1 MFKAISKME
10 LDFNI
15 MDDLDQKLIAALR
28 RDGRASLSEL
38 SSTLG
43 LSRATVRARMD
54 RLIAKGEI
62 QGFSVVTRG
71 DVTAMP
77 VRGLMMIGIE
87 GRGAER
93 ITARLSGLPE
103 VLAVHST
110 NGRWDLIAEIG
121 ARTLEEFDAV
131 LFRIRGFEGVTA
143 SETSLMLTTRRA
155 GRR

>member
-1 MFKAISKME
+1 MDSTDQNLIS
-10 LDFNI
+10 
-15 MDDLDQKLIAALR
+15 ALR

-38 SSTLG
+38 SASLG
-43 LSRATVRARMD
+43 LSRTTVRARMD
-54 RLIAKGEI
+54 RLIAGGEI
-62 QGFSVVTRG
+62 QGFTVVTRG

-93 ITARLSGLPE
+93 IMARITGLPE

-131 LFRIRGFEGVTA
+131 LFRIRGFDGVSA

>member
-1 MFKAISKME
+1 MVSPANKTEAE
-10 LDFNI
+10 ADR
-15 MDDLDQKLIAALR
+15 MDDIDQKLIAALR

>member
-1 MFKAISKME
+1 MVRSLSKPKAKSDEMDNTDQNLIS
-10 LDFNI
+10 
-15 MDDLDQKLIAALR
+15 ALR

-38 SSTLG
+38 SASLG
-43 LSRATVRARMD
+43 LSRTTVRARMD
-54 RLIAKGEI
+54 RLIAGGEI
-62 QGFSVVTRG
+62 QGFTVVTRG

-93 ITARLSGLPE
+93 IMARISGLPE

-131 LFRIRGFEGVTA
+131 LFRIRGFDGVSA